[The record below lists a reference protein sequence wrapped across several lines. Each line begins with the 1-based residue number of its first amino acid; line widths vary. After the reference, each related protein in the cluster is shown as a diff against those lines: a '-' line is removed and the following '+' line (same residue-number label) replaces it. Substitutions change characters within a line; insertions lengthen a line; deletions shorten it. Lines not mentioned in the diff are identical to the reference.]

1 MIQPPRSLLRKA
13 IKTGCQYKR
22 SENLTP
28 SRQESLRIKT
38 QNLFRQV
45 TRAMKAK
52 NYDDKLI
59 VWEQLNEH
67 VARQLKNERLRSLGV
82 EGY

>member
-38 QNLFRQV
+38 QNLFKQV
-45 TRAMKAK
+45 TRTMKAK
-52 NYDDKLI
+52 NENEELM
-59 VWEQLNEH
+59 VWEELNRKVVGQIE
-67 VARQLKNERLRSLGV
+67 NERRKSLGI

>member
-1 MIQPPRSLLRKA
+1 MIQPPQSLLRKA
-13 IKTGCQYKR
+13 VKAGCEYKR
-22 SENLTP
+22 SENLTS

-38 QNLFRQV
+38 QNLFKQV

-52 NYDDKLI
+52 NDNESLI
-59 VWEQLNEH
+59 IWEQLNEH
-67 VARQLKNERLRSLGV
+67 VARQIENERRKSLGI